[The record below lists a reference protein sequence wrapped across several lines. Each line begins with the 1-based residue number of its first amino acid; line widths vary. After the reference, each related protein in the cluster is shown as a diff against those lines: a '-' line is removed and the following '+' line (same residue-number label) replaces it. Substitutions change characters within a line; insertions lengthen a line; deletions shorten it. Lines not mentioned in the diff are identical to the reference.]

1 MLVYRKVKEGD
12 LNIIKGAIARY
23 AGQFHKQSGTAQ
35 HNMKSNPA
43 ELD

>member
-12 LNIIKGAIARY
+12 LNIIKGAVAHY
-23 AGQFHKQSGTAQ
+23 AGQFHKQSRAAQ
-35 HNMKSNPA
+35 HNVKSNPA